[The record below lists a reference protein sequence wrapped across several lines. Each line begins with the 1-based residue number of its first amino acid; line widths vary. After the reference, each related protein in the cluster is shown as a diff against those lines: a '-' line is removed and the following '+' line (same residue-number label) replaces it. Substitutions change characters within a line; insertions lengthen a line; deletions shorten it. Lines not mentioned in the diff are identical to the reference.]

1 MLELGAM
8 TGALGLDETK
18 TLAASYHA
26 VFDSEEGR
34 RVLGDLANFCAA
46 NSTTVQLA
54 NFCAA
59 NSTTVQA
66 SERES
71 FVMEGRRQAFLR
83 IAAWLKL
90 DWRDFEDLER
100 DLFDHE

>member
-8 TGALGLDETK
+8 AGALGLDETK
-18 TLAASYHA
+18 SLAASYRA
-26 VFDSEEGR
+26 AFDSEEGR
-34 RVLGDLANFCAA
+34 RVLGD
-46 NSTTVQLA
+46 LA